1 MAKNRL
7 SLDELKAGGKYF
19 VGSLLAEV
27 LIFAPKKELS
37 LGGRTLAV
45 MGLFPM
51 TQKYLASGAQ
61 KVLDDAVPGAADRL
75 TGLLGKTGLEPFV
88 KEKILWLLYDFLG
101 QYSLNNLVTRVF
113 DKQSVLD
120 KNKFSAALRDYLNG
134 VLENKDD
141 RAEFID
147 NLTKGIMNSIDTI
160 ADGTILSY
168 VLNDSIVAMVTETVT
183 TIVDHI
189 LTSDLGDLLVDKLLE
204 TVSQFEGLTVPS
216 LLETRMGLGKE
227 QMEELIDRTYDRYL
241 GKGVAQNMRDK
252 NLGAHA
258 YFNLANLDYD
268 KFFDDLIHNH
278 VDDLI
283 RVAVL
288 AASAAIFMMD
298 KTDSVSER
306 AAKAREFGRRISG
319 FGSTRASRR
328 EARKAVKSLLQDPDA
343 PESHKN

>member
-120 KNKFSAALRDYLNG
+120 KNKFSAALRG
-134 VLENKDD
+134 V
-141 RAEFID
+141 
-147 NLTKGIMNSIDTI
+147 
-160 ADGTILSY
+160 
-168 VLNDSIVAMVTETVT
+168 V
-183 TIVDHI
+183 
-189 LTSDLGDLLVDKLLE
+189 
-204 TVSQFEGLTVPS
+204 
-216 LLETRMGLGKE
+216 
-227 QMEELIDRTYDRYL
+227 
-241 GKGVAQNMRDK
+241 
-252 NLGAHA
+252 
-258 YFNLANLDYD
+258 
-268 KFFDDLIHNH
+268 
-278 VDDLI
+278 
-283 RVAVL
+283 
-288 AASAAIFMMD
+288 
-298 KTDSVSER
+298 
-306 AAKAREFGRRISG
+306 RRISASSSSG
-319 FGSTRASRR
+319 VRAH
-328 EARKAVKSLLQDPDA
+328 Q
-343 PESHKN
+343 